1 MKLNRNAVLILHSQ
15 YATDSR
21 EWEFDLISWNYFDE
35 LLYRLLNSSKYKEE
49 FVGVIYVFSIYFFC
63 WLLQTKNEKL
73 PFSPKFLVFYNGPS
87 KSIFCLPVHLSGLN
101 LKVAFIFVYACEKT
115 VEAKQHISVLCT
127 AVIIVEI
134 ELQVLLY
141 QINSPQYL
149 TWKNCFHGVRG
160 FLELSAGNF
169 ALFLFL
175 FEKR

>member
-1 MKLNRNAVLILHSQ
+1 MVPQRA
-15 YATDSR
+15 
-21 EWEFDLISWNYFDE
+21 
-35 LLYRLLNSSKYKEE
+35 
-49 FVGVIYVFSIYFFC
+49 FSVC
-63 WLLQTKNEKL
+63 Q
-73 PFSPKFLVFYNGPS
+73 S
-87 KSIFCLPVHLSGLN
+87 HLSGLN
-101 LKVAFIFVYACEKT
+101 LKVAFIFVYECEKT